1 MVLKIRES
9 AYSFL
14 VDIQDSDAH
23 GVGADVVFG
32 DLAAG
37 FADEGSAEGG
47 VDADGA
53 AGGLCIGFGV
63 FLKLIEV
70 MVAADAFE
78 AEAGIGFDEFIFG
91 LFAGIE
97 EFEGDAVTGQ
107 SDIIHFLQLGVE
119 DAAVTNHSSAGIF
132 DDNIVRTQ
140 GPDGDDGSVFG
151 DVFFALFHDCFL
163 FSFI

>member
-1 MVLKIRES
+1 MPEVLT
-9 AYSFL
+9 YSFL
-14 VDIQDSDAH
+14 VDVQDSDAH

-37 FADEGSAEGG
+37 FADEGSAEWG

-53 AGGLCIGFGV
+53 AGGLSIGFGV
-63 FLKLIEV
+63 FLQLIEV

-78 AEAGIGFDEFIFG
+78 AEAGIGFDEFVFG
-91 LFAGIE
+91 FFAGIE
-97 EFEGDAVTGQ
+97 EFEGDTVTGQ
-107 SDIIHFLQLGVE
+107 GDIIYLLQLGVE
-119 DAAVTNHSSAGIF
+119 DAAVAHHASAGIF

-140 GPDGDDGSVFG
+140 GPDVDDGSVFG